1 MIEKKYL
8 ISEDKDGYC
17 RFNHFEISEK
27 LESILNDDFF
37 TYATK
42 DFKNSQY
49 VNLLYKNNFLDKY
62 DIEKQAEV
70 FHLYINNE
78 KFKEKVFFIY
88 SMINESKYKQF
99 VNEEK
104 EIENPNDLTI
114 KYSVIDSEN
123 TKVLMYNISI
133 ADIAFVF

>member
-8 ISEDKDGYC
+8 ISEDKDGYG

-27 LESILNDDFF
+27 LERILNDDYF
-37 TYATK
+37 TYGTK
-42 DFKNSQY
+42 DFKKDED
-49 VNLLYKNNFLDKY
+49 VKFLYKNNFLDKY

-99 VNEEK
+99 VDEQK
-104 EIENPNDLTI
+104 EITNPNDLTI
-114 KYSVIDSEN
+114 KYSVIDSQN